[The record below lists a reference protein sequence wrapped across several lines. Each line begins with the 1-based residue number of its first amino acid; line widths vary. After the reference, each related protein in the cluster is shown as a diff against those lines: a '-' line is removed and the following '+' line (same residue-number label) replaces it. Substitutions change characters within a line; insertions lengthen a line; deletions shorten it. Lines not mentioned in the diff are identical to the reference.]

1 MKERLLTGLKKVCVF
16 LLVAGISFFV
26 LVMIIG
32 GSELLSQGGFL
43 SFILALMPFVLPVI
57 LGYLVARKISPSKE
71 KAKASTAELQKPD
84 FTSDIPSEQPEKIEA
99 VTETP
104 SDATGRSVQ
113 VSKKPFYTRWWVWAI
128 AAIFLISSCSAVP
141 NEDELTANNPISPT
155 VPSSTVSSMPT
166 TFPTEES
173 VQETTEA
180 AETVATKEATE
191 TAAPDLVSIETA
203 VQIID
208 NVLAESFTNYTIT
221 HNEALISVDVWEYGI
236 AAGVDAAARGDAGCV
251 ETWNELVDSQ
261 KRCCTSIYDLVQ
273 TMGLSDVSIAINV
286 RNDVNQENTLLSIVN
301 GVVAF
306 NCLDDL
312 TIIEIV
318 EPTISEAEETL
329 SPREQLD
336 AILETYDAEEFDQDT
351 TYVLNTNT
359 MKFHYKWCS
368 SAGNIKPSNRLEVT
382 TSRTDVISRGYQAC
396 KRCDP

>member
-32 GSELLSQGGFL
+32 GSELLSQDGFL
-43 SFILALMPFVLPVI
+43 SFILALTPFLLPVI
-57 LGYLVARKISPSKE
+57 LGYLAARKISPSKG
-71 KAKASTAELQKPD
+71 KAKASTTVLQEPDLTPDPPSDQPQKIDVVAETL
-84 FTSDIPSEQPEKIEA
+84 
-99 VTETP
+99 
-104 SDATGRSVQ
+104 SDATERSVQ
-113 VSKKPFYTRWWVWAI
+113 VSKKPFYKRWWVWAI
-128 AAIFLISSCSAVP
+128 AAIFLISSCSAVS

-155 VPSSTVSSMPT
+155 VTSSTVSSAPT
-166 TFPTEES
+166 TIPTEEA
-173 VQETTEA
+173 VQEATETTEPVVST
-180 AETVATKEATE
+180 ETTE
-191 TAAPDLVSIETA
+191 TAAPESVSIETA
-203 VQIID
+203 IQVID
-208 NVLAESFTNYTIT
+208 NILAESFANYTIT
-221 HNEALISVDVWEYGI
+221 HNEALISVDVWEHGI
-236 AAGVDAAARGDAGCV
+236 AAGVDAAARGDAGCI

-273 TMGLSDVSIAINV
+273 TMGLSNVAIALNV

-301 GVVAF
+301 GVVAY
-306 NCLDDL
+306 NCLDNL
-312 TIIEIV
+312 TIPETAESTV
-318 EPTISEAEETL
+318 ASTEETL

-336 AILETYDAEEFDQDT
+336 AILETYDPEEFNQDT

-368 SAGNIKPSNRLEVT
+368 SAGDISPSNRLEVT